1 MSKAKTTQKEDIPAA
16 GNTPAAGASAG
27 GNTPTEG
34 SNTDKTEGEGATA
47 DAETETQT
55 AEVPETA
62 DAAQTQAAAEVAT
75 AKTEIVPVLTMCEG
89 VVIVVCGTAEALP
102 LLTKAW
108 EQKAAPAIIL
118 PREVGSAPFSELIT
132 GLLAEEEIPDI
143 FVFVPANCFPTHHV
157 DIADLAAYRTRRTL
171 VGVNPEKWEK
181 TSDTR
186 LPVLLEATAVLKT
199 LELLDNDNT
208 FTAEEFFEKY
218 NGIAHVGELAEE
230 IGMSFGNTVAFADMP
245 NPCMAKVAEA
255 LIRKKFICTTA
266 EGFTPIKERLALLY
280 GGK

>member
-1 MSKAKTTQKEDIPAA
+1 MNKAKTTQNEAPKAA
-16 GNTPAAGASAG
+16 GNTPAAGASTG
-27 GNTPTEG
+27 GNVP
-34 SNTDKTEGEGATA
+34 TA
-47 DAETETQT
+47 DAKKETPT
-55 AEVPETA
+55 AEVPETE
-62 DAAQTQAAAEVAT
+62 DAAEAQAAAEVAT
-75 AKTEIVPVLTMCEG
+75 AKTEIVPVLTMCKG

-108 EQKAAPAIIL
+108 EQKAAPAVIL
-118 PREVGSAPFSELIT
+118 PHEVGSAPFSELIT
-132 GLLAEEEIPDI
+132 GLLAEEEIPDTFI
-143 FVFVPANCFPTHHV
+143 LVPANCFPTHRV
-157 DIADLAAYRTRRTL
+157 DLADLTAYRTRRSL
-171 VGVNPEKWEK
+171 VKDHPEKWE
-181 TSDTR
+181 TFNNTR
-186 LPVLLEATAVLKT
+186 LPMRLEATAVLKT

-230 IGMSFGNTVAFADMP
+230 VGMSFGNTVAFADMP

>member
-1 MSKAKTTQKEDIPAA
+1 MNKAKTTHNEAPKAA
-16 GNTPAAGASAG
+16 DNTPAAGASTG
-27 GNTPTEG
+27 GNVP
-34 SNTDKTEGEGATA
+34 TA
-47 DAETETQT
+47 DAEKETPT
-55 AEVPETA
+55 VEVPETE
-62 DAAQTQAAAEVAT
+62 DAAEAQAAAEVAT
-75 AKTEIVPVLTMCEG
+75 AKTEIVPVFTMCKD

-108 EQKAAPAIIL
+108 KQKAAPAVIL

-132 GLLAEEEIPDI
+132 GLLAEEEIPDT
-143 FVFVPANCFPTHHV
+143 FVLVPANCFPTRCV
-157 DIADLAAYRTRRTL
+157 NIADLAAYRVRKFFDSSKAL
-171 VGVNPEKWEK
+171 
-181 TSDTR
+181 DTQ

-230 IGMSFGNTVAFADMP
+230 VGMSFSNTVAFADMP